1 MRTLKNG
8 KIDKRVMSMIVRN
21 YDKLKDLCIYRTHGL
36 LCSKSYEDIFHDAI
50 LFVSQDNLCRLYTN
64 LKERGLRRMTIIMLR
79 NAGKSITQSDGVV
92 CVHGSLLAIRFAKYA
107 KKRERQFLLKMFII
121 LSRL

>member
-1 MRTLKNG
+1 MPTN
-8 KIDKRVMSMIVRN
+8 
-21 YDKLKDLCIYRTHGL
+21 
-36 LCSKSYEDIFHDAI
+36 
-50 LFVSQDNLCRLYTN
+50 TN